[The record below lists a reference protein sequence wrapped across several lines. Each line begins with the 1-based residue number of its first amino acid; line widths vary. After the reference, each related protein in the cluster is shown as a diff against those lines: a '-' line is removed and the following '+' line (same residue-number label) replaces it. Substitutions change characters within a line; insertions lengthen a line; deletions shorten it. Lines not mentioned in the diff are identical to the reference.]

1 MKCRWQP
8 LLALCL
14 LSCIAFAGQEKPTHE
29 GVADAG
35 GLLKIHTFCLDSSEL
50 TPHQSADLQKFAAQA
65 AKPKGLF
72 TKLHWQ
78 RVDSCSS
85 ADATV
90 KLTMNEHERMAPAG
104 DGSRL
109 EDKSAALTVET
120 FSQAR
125 MLITDRASGKTL
137 YQTDGKEYTDDRQ
150 AAFANTFAKLL
161 KDLKTLSK

>member
-1 MKCRWQP
+1 MKFHWQP
-8 LLALCL
+8 LLALYL

-29 GVADAG
+29 GAADAG
-35 GLLKIHTFCLDSSEL
+35 GLLKTHTFCLDSSQL
-50 TPHQSADLQKFAAQA
+50 TPHQSTDLQKVAAQA

-78 RVDSCSS
+78 PVDSCSS
-85 ADATV
+85 ADAMV

-120 FSQAR
+120 FSQAK
-125 MLITDRASGKTL
+125 MLITDRASGRTL
-137 YQTDGKEYTDDRQ
+137 YQTQGKEFTDDRQ
-150 AAFANTFAKLL
+150 GAFANTFSKLL
-161 KDLKTLSK
+161 KDLKNLSK